1 MTWLYET
8 LVHERN
14 PVLLGLAVLAACAGS
29 LGGRHALMRRG
40 ETSGSARPRWLA
52 MAALSLAAGAV
63 LTHVLAVRGFYPY
76 LGVPA
81 DLGASVLAYGIA
93 AAGSVGAIAIS
104 VKARR
109 GYRDLLLAGAVLA
122 GSVACMVFLSLSSL
136 THPYKLGYELLPVC
150 GTVLL
155 AAVLG
160 GFGLASGGPRSF
172 SHQLQGALC
181 LAAALVLL
189 NISGLLS
196 ILSFSDWMAEA
207 DKPASLATEP
217 VVVVLSACFLVVL
230 LLGVAGAVMDHHLA
244 LQAERESDRLR
255 DLADSTME
263 GILIHRGGR
272 VLDANAAFCALVE
285 VPLAVLRTQETAAL
299 FRLPFGAAAP
309 WAATDPEDTCER
321 QEIEVKAAGGS
332 TLPVEVLSRTI
343 AYRGEPAQV
352 LAVRDIR
359 ERRAAETRIRHLA
372 HHDGLT
378 GLANRTLF
386 GEQFALALRLSQR
399 SGNQVAVLCLDL
411 DRFKAVND
419 TLGHAAGDRLLQQV
433 AERLREVTRTSD
445 TVARVGG
452 DEFIVLQ
459 TELDQ
464 PQSASVLAIRL
475 MEALC
480 MPFTLDG
487 MPASIGASIGIALY
501 PQDGAGS
508 EELLRNADVA
518 LYRAKAQGR
527 GVHCF
532 YEPAMDL
539 AQRER
544 RELERDLRQA
554 IPAGELAM
562 HYQPLVA
569 CDDSGVVS
577 GFEALLRWT
586 HPQRGSIPPAMF
598 IPLAEETG
606 LIVPLGLW
614 VLEMACKQA
623 TAWPMA
629 CRVAVNVSPAQFRAG
644 NLPDQVADIL
654 RRTGLAPHR
663 LELEVTEGLLIKDAD
678 QALASLQALKA
689 LGVGIALD
697 DFGTGYSSLGYLHRF
712 PFNRLK
718 IDRSFVQLLGQDEGT
733 HAIIEAILAM
743 ARSLH
748 LQVTA
753 EGVETM
759 QQLAALQAQGCGT
772 VQGYLLG
779 RPMPADQVLSYLQQG
794 QSVAA

>member
-1 MTWLYET
+1 MTWLYEM

-14 PVLLGLAVLAACAGS
+14 PVLLGLSVLAACVGS
-29 LGGRHALMRRG
+29 LGGRHALMRR
-40 ETSGSARPRWLA
+40 SATTGPTRARWLA
-52 MAALSLAAGAV
+52 IAALSLAIGAV
-63 LTHVLAVRGFYPY
+63 LTHVLAVRGFFPY
-76 LGVPA
+76 LGAPV
-81 DLGASVLAYGIA
+81 DIGSGILAYGIA
-93 AAGSVGAIAIS
+93 AIGCLGAVTIS
-104 VKARR
+104 AKARR

-136 THPYKLGYELLPVC
+136 THPYKLGYELLPVS

-160 GFGLASGGPRSF
+160 GFGLASGGPRSL
-172 SHQLQGALC
+172 SHQLQGASC
-181 LAAALVLL
+181 LAVALVLL

-196 ILSFSDWMAEA
+196 ILSFNDWMAEA

-230 LLGVAGAVMDHHLA
+230 LLGIAGAAVDHHLA

-255 DLADSTME
+255 ELADSAME

-272 VLDANAAFCALVE
+272 VLDANAAFCALIE
-285 VPLAVLRTQETAAL
+285 SPLATLRTRETATL
-299 FRLPFGAAAP
+299 FRLPFGAAPP
-309 WAATDPEDTCER
+309 WQESNPGDACER
-321 QEIEVKAAGGS
+321 QEIEVQAANGG

-343 AYRGEPAQV
+343 VYRGEPAQV

-359 ERRAAETRIRHLA
+359 ERRAAESRIRHLA

-386 GEQFALALRLSQR
+386 GEQFALALRVSRR
-399 SGNQVAVLCLDL
+399 SNSQVAVLCLDL

-433 AERLREVTRTSD
+433 ADRLREVTRTSD

-452 DEFIVLQ
+452 DEFIILQ
-459 TELDQ
+459 TEEDQ
-464 PQSASVLAIRL
+464 PHSASILAIRL
-475 MEALC
+475 IEALC
-480 MPFTLDG
+480 TPFSLDG
-487 MPASIGASIGIALY
+487 TPASIGASIGIALY
-501 PQDGAGS
+501 PQDGAS
-508 EELLRNADVA
+508 AEELLRNADVA

-554 IPAGELAM
+554 IPADELEM

-569 CDDSGVVS
+569 CDGSGEVT
-577 GFEALLRWT
+577 GFEALLRWM
-586 HPQRGSIPPAMF
+586 HPRRGLISPAMF

-606 LIVPLGLW
+606 IIVPLGLW
-614 VLEMACKQA
+614 VLETACRQA
-623 TAWPMA
+623 TSWPA
-629 CRVAVNVSPAQFRAG
+629 GCRVAVNVSPAQFRAG
-644 NLPDQVADIL
+644 DLPDQVADVL
-654 RRTGLAPHR
+654 RRTGLPASR

-718 IDRSFVQLLGQDEGT
+718 IDRSFVQLLGRDEGS

-753 EGVETM
+753 EGVETA
-759 QQLAALQAQGCGT
+759 QQLAALQVQGCGT

-779 RPMPADQVLSYLQQG
+779 RPMPADQVPGYLRLEQT
-794 QSVAA
+794 VTA